1 MSQSVYLGE
10 NKIQELLTLL
20 NQYSARNIFLVT
32 GKNSYQSSGVKD
44 ILENLL
50 KGFKVTRFFDFENN
64 PEITDVKKGI
74 DIFKGRQYDIV
85 IAVGGGSVIDMS
97 KLINILSQQEG
108 KCEDLILGE
117 SEIFKK
123 NKPLICIPTT
133 AGSGSEA
140 THFAAVYINNKKYSL
155 THSFILPDIAIVD
168 PRFTYNLPKYIT
180 ASTGLDALSQAIESY
195 WNVNSTTES
204 KLYSKKAIKTIIKYL
219 PEAVKNNSKKARFKM
234 SMAAY
239 YAGKAINITK
249 TTAPHAVSYP
259 FTSFFN
265 IAHGHAVAL
274 TLPYF
279 LEFNYY
285 VNEND
290 TIDKR
295 GSQYVRNTL
304 IEVCTLMGFDS
315 IEKAKKGLI
324 DFIEELGLTL
334 NLKTLG
340 IRNNNDINLILDNVD
355 AERMQNNPRLVK
367 IENIRDFITHR

>member
-44 ILENLL
+44 ILKNLL

-108 KCEDLILGE
+108 KCEDLILRE

-123 NKPLICIPTT
+123 GKPLICIPTT

-195 WNVNSTTES
+195 WNVTSTTES

-219 PEAVKNNSKKARFKM
+219 PEVVKNNSKKARFKM

-239 YAGKAINITK
+239 FAGKAINITK

-290 TIDKR
+290 AIDKR

-304 IEVCTLMGFDS
+304 IEVCNLMGFDS
-315 IEKAKKGLI
+315 IEKTKKGLI
-324 DFIEELGLTL
+324 DFIEESGLTL

-355 AERMQNNPRLVK
+355 AERIQNNPRLVK

>member
-44 ILENLL
+44 ILKNLL

-108 KCEDLILGE
+108 KCEDLILRE

-123 NKPLICIPTT
+123 GKPLICIPTT

-155 THSFILPDIAIVD
+155 AHSFILPDIAIVD

-195 WNVNSTTES
+195 WNVTSTTES

-219 PEAVKNNSKKARFKM
+219 PEVVKNNSKKARFKM

-239 YAGKAINITK
+239 FAGKAINITK

-290 TIDKR
+290 AIDKR

-304 IEVCTLMGFDS
+304 IEVCNLMGFDS
-315 IEKAKKGLI
+315 IEKTKKGLI
-324 DFIEELGLTL
+324 DFIEESGLTL

-355 AERMQNNPRLVK
+355 AERIQNNPRLVK

>member
-74 DIFKGRQYDIV
+74 DIFKERQYDIV

>member
-74 DIFKGRQYDIV
+74 DIFKERQYDIV

-304 IEVCTLMGFDS
+304 IELCTLMGFDS